1 MSSMTP
7 YVDAQIKLANE
18 KKKRE
23 ELEKNALQNNL
34 ALMGRFLGG
43 GVDRY
48 GRQIPMNASG
58 ALGVGLGH
66 ILGGALWRWLNRDK
80 SIYDKVD
87 GTPVNSA
94 AEANAMLKNGEYWA
108 DGNETSPEAG
118 QDNPYTALLG
128 QEAMRNWDTAIN
140 NTNPNLNYTYN
151 ADSVL
156 PIGDIAN
163 GTVIPNN
170 YNFEDE
176 FKRNGGILGNL
187 RYFGR

>member
-1 MSSMTP
+1 MYSYREMQTI
-7 YVDAQIKLANE
+7 DALEEE
-18 KKKRE
+18 KRKKSE
-23 ELEKNALQNNL
+23 QNALQNNL

-48 GRQIPMNASG
+48 GRQIPMNTQG

-66 ILGGALWRWLNRDK
+66 VLGGALWRWLNRDK

-87 GTPVNSA
+87 GKPVNST
-94 AEANAMLKNGEYWA
+94 AEANAVLKSGEYWA

-140 NTNPNLNYTYN
+140 NPKPNLNYTYN
-151 ADSVL
+151 AVSVL

-170 YNFEDE
+170 YNLEDE
-176 FKRNGGILGNL
+176 FNRNGGILGNL